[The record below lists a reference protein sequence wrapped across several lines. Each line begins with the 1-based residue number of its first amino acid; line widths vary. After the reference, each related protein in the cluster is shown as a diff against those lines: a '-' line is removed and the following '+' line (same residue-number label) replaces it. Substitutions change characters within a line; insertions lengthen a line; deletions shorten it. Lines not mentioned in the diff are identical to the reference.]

1 MLLIKNGRVIDPK
14 TKTNALLDLL
24 IDDGK
29 IIKIEEHIEDENADI
44 IDATNLIV
52 APGLIDNHV
61 HFRDP
66 GFTHKETL
74 ETGANA
80 AKAGGFTTVVCMGNT
95 KPCVDNVEVLEDIQE
110 RAKYLPIHVLQAA
123 NVTLGMKGKELT
135 DMVALKEAGTIGF
148 TDDGVPIRDPNVMLE
163 AMRVAKS
170 LDMPISLHEE
180 DPALVGT
187 AGVNAGP
194 IADSLHIAGASHLAE
209 ETITARDCLLAKE
222 TGCRIDIQHLSS
234 GTSVDI
240 IRFMK
245 NLGVDVWTEVT
256 PQHLTLTEED
266 VLTYGANAKINPP
279 LRSETDRMKLIE
291 GLVDG
296 TIDMIVTD
304 HAPHAKEEK
313 DKGIVHGAPSGM
325 IGLETSLALTLT
337 ALVEP
342 GFMKVEDV
350 SSTIWIREQSQLVR
364 MRIYVFLMKMNNGQS
379 KKKIF
384 IQRVTIHHS
393 LVEVSRAVFAI
404 QFVVVRL
411 STSII
416 KKSQKRLFYIQETVY
431 NILVSTYNNLIRWEE
446 EYV

>member
-14 TKTNALLDLL
+14 TKTNAILDIL
-24 IDDGK
+24 IDEDK
-29 IIKIEEHIEDENADI
+29 IIKIDEHIEEENADVL
-44 IDATNLIV
+44 DATNLIV

-74 ETGANA
+74 KTGANA

-95 KPCVDNVEVLEDIQE
+95 KPCVDNVEVLQDIQK
-110 RAKYLPIHVLQAA
+110 RAESLPIHVLQTA

-135 DMVALKEAGTIGF
+135 NMVSLKEAGTIGF
-148 TDDGVPIRDPNVMLE
+148 TDDGVPISDPKVMLE

-170 LDMPISLHEE
+170 LNMPISLHEE
-180 DPALVGT
+180 DPALVGS

-194 IADSLHIAGASHLAE
+194 IADSLGIAGASHLAE

-266 VLTYGANAKINPP
+266 VLTQGANAKVNPP

-325 IGLETSLALTLT
+325 IGLETSLALSLT

-350 SSTIWIREQSQLVR
+350 IEKMTLKPAEFYRMDKGTITVGKDADLCIFDENEQWVISEADFHSKSHNSPFIGRRVKGRVR
-364 MRIYVFLMKMNNGQS
+364 YTICGG
-379 KKKIF
+379 KIVYSHN
-384 IQRVTIHHS
+384 Q
-393 LVEVSRAVFAI
+393 EVA
-404 QFVVVRL
+404 
-411 STSII
+411 
-416 KKSQKRLFYIQETVY
+416 
-431 NILVSTYNNLIRWEE
+431 
-446 EYV
+446 